1 MIDHLQDLLP
11 DFEHLPAEAKAEA
24 LVHIKALLELL
35 SRDVMLHPQQTTQ
48 QEDVEKQWED
58 PAGAWSDL
66 PDDMLEEL
74 DRLRHSSPPT
84 PPLDDL

>member
-1 MIDHLQDLLP
+1 MIDHLHDLLS
-11 DFEHLPAEAKAEA
+11 DFDHLPSEAQAEA

-35 SRDVMLHPQQTTQ
+35 GRNAVIDSQQTAH
-48 QEDVEKQWED
+48 EEQWVD

-74 DRLRHSSPPT
+74 DRLRH
-84 PPLDDL
+84 L

>member
-1 MIDHLQDLLP
+1 MIDHLQDLLS
-11 DFEHLPAEAKAEA
+11 DFDHLPTEAQAEA

-35 SRDVMLHPQQTTQ
+35 GRDAVIYPQQTAH
-48 QEDVEKQWED
+48 EEQWVD

-74 DRLRHSSPPT
+74 DRIHHI
-84 PPLDDL
+84 